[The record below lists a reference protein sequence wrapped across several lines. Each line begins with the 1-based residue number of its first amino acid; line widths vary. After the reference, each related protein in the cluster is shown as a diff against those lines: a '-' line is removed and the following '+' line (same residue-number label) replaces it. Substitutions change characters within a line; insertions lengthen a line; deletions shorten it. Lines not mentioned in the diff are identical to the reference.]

1 MSYHRL
7 ILDFPRFLHSHLS
20 LDSRICYILL
30 IPMMITPRTG
40 NPSKPSSHRRDG
52 GNHTTSIRRDHNADT
67 RPQSDVVVSTLYVSH
82 HLTFSQ
88 LCLQGDG
95 ESILFEPAY
104 PIFAPS
110 IIPTQQNLRRSI
122 EAGGRGSVVR
132 VVGSQ
137 LVTVLRDDRKTI
149 RRSTLSAI
157 TQKFAEKRS
166 AWLDDVDINAEDE
179 GGEDLAKQREH
190 RAKAEK
196 VLALLQLE
204 QEALEREELE
214 EGAQYE
220 RCSPMPR
227 EDARLDDAESARRER
242 VKAKIRLELDN
253 LAAAE
258 NYDESSEGEQ
268 EDGWQ
273 FDQESITSSR
283 WAWDGISNQGH
294 CYREEMRILVSKF
307 KEADAEVW
315 RQIIRRHKH
324 NSWSSASSDTVIDDS
339 DQGQQPF
346 AALTNSQLRG
356 GAYEILRLQ
365 AKRQHQLKECIGI
378 QNQWRCAGSYM
389 FDAVTNENWQESRGY
404 TETWI

>member
-1 MSYHRL
+1 
-7 ILDFPRFLHSHLS
+7 
-20 LDSRICYILL
+20 
-30 IPMMITPRTG
+30 MMITPRTG
-40 NPSKPSSHRRDG
+40 KPSKPFGHHPDG
-52 GNHTTSIRRDHNADT
+52 GNHTVSLRRDHNADT
-67 RPQSDVVVSTLYVSH
+67 RPQSDVVGSTLYVSH

-104 PIFAPS
+104 PTSTPS
-110 IIPTQQNLRRSI
+110 MMPSRQNLWRSI
-122 EAGGRGSVVR
+122 EAGGRGPVVR

-137 LVTVLRDDRKTI
+137 LVTVLRDDRRSI
-149 RRSTLSAI
+149 RRSTLSTI

-166 AWLDDVDINAEDE
+166 VWLDDVDIDAECE
-179 GGEDLAKQREH
+179 SGEDLAKQREH

-214 EGAQYE
+214 EGAQYK
-220 RCSPMPR
+220 RCSQTLI
-227 EDARLDDAESARRER
+227 EDTRLDDAESARKER
-242 VKAKIRLELDN
+242 VKAKIRLELDS

-258 NYDESSEGEQ
+258 DYDESSEGEM
-268 EDGWQ
+268 EDEWQ

-283 WAWDGISNQGH
+283 WAWDGISNQGNR
-294 CYREEMRILVSKF
+294 YREEMRILVSKF

-339 DQGQQPF
+339 DQAQEPF

-365 AKRQHQLKECIGI
+365 AKRQYQLKECIEI
-378 QNQWRCAGSYM
+378 QNQWICASSYM
-389 FDAVTNENWQESRGY
+389 FDAVTNEDWQESVGEVQRRGFDRVFNIGGVDY
-404 TETWI
+404 LGE

>member
-1 MSYHRL
+1 
-7 ILDFPRFLHSHLS
+7 
-20 LDSRICYILL
+20 
-30 IPMMITPRTG
+30 MIIPRTG
-40 NPSKPSSHRRDG
+40 KPSRPSSHRRDG
-52 GNHTTSIRRDHNADT
+52 GNHTISIRRDHNADT
-67 RPQSDVVVSTLYVSH
+67 RPQSDVVGSTLYVSH

-88 LCLQGDG
+88 LCLQD
-95 ESILFEPAY
+95 EKSILFAPAY
-104 PIFAPS
+104 PISAPS
-110 IIPTQQNLRRSI
+110 ILPSRQNIWRSI

-137 LVTVLRDDRKTI
+137 LVTVLRDDQKTI

-157 TQKFAEKRS
+157 THKFAEKRS
-166 AWLDDVDINAEDE
+166 AWLDDVDIDAE
-179 GGEDLAKQREH
+179 GEDLAKQREH

-204 QEALEREELE
+204 REALEREELE

-242 VKAKIRLELDN
+242 VKAKIRVELDN

-258 NYDESSEGEQ
+258 NYDESSGGEQ
-268 EDGWQ
+268 EDEWQ

-315 RQIIRRHKH
+315 RQIILRHKH
-324 NSWSSASSDTVIDDS
+324 NTWSSASSDTVIDDS
-339 DQGQQPF
+339 DQAQEPF

-365 AKRQHQLKECIGI
+365 AKRQHQLKECIGM
-378 QNQWRCAGSYM
+378 QSEWKCAGSSM
-389 FDAVTNENWQESRGY
+389 FDAVTNGNWQERVGDIQRGGFDSVVDVGGVH
-404 TETWI
+404 